1 MTLRDSLPA
10 SPHSVWG
17 RHHRRYRWNAKDR
30 IPATWEVNWVIWFGL
45 LSAFRI
51 SPSKGSFF
59 QKLTC
64 LLIQEKWVYFSTK
77 IWKFLR
83 ISKKRLLLLLSTS
96 PSTTLHNLS
105 FTVIDGGAASWWR
118 GEAGGVSHDV
128 IRRGIPWRQES
139 GATSPRFM
147 SAHTRQIKHPG
158 SYCSYTRE

>member
-64 LLIQEKWVYFSTK
+64 LLIQEKWVYFSTE
-77 IWKFLR
+77 ICEFQ
-83 ISKKRLLLLLSTS
+83 KKGYFFCWALLPPPLYTICLLLLLTEAPPRGGGERQAGYPMTS
-96 PSTTLHNLS
+96 S
-105 FTVIDGGAASWWR
+105 
-118 GEAGGVSHDV
+118 GGVSHDV
-128 IRRGIPWRQES
+128 KSRAPLL
-139 GATSPRFM
+139 
-147 SAHTRQIKHPG
+147 HG
-158 SYCSYTRE
+158 SCQRTPDR